1 MIRLET
7 RGEVSR
13 AMTYLAPV
21 LAVLLTLLCGPILFV
36 ILGSDPM
43 AALYIFFV
51 EPLTTVDS
59 LTDVALKASP
69 LILIGVGLSFG
80 FRAGVWNIGAEGQF
94 VAGAVTGGVV
104 ALIFFEVEHP
114 LLLPGMLLAGALG
127 GMLWASIPAF
137 LRSRFN
143 TNEIL
148 TSLMLTYVAVLILI
162 MLVNGPLRDP
172 DGMNFPESRLFHD
185 AATIPILFEGSGLN
199 LSALAALVA
208 VILAWIVLAKH
219 ILGYQFRLIGMAPM
233 AAAYAGFSEHRIVW
247 ASFMISGACAGLA
260 GTFEVAGPI
269 GQIVPHVPQGYGF
282 TAIIVAFLGR
292 LHPVGILL
300 AGFLMALTYIGGEG
314 AQIELNLPSAVT
326 GVFQGMLLFF
336 LLATDVLTK
345 YRLRFGRPAH
355 A

>member
-1 MIRLET
+1 MFRLEP
-7 RGEVSR
+7 RGEISP
-13 AMTYLAPV
+13 AMNYIAPL
-21 LAVLLTLLCGPILFV
+21 LAVALTIMSGPILFAL
-36 ILGSDPM
+36 LGSDPLT
-43 AALYIFFV
+43 ALYTFFID
-51 EPLTTVDS
+51 PLTNFES
-59 LTDVALKASP
+59 LTDVILKAAP
-69 LILIGVGLSFG
+69 LVLIGVGLSFG

-94 VAGAVTGGVV
+94 VAGALTGGMV
-104 ALIFFEVEHP
+104 ALAFYEVEHP
-114 LLLPGMLLAGALG
+114 LILPAMIVAGALG
-127 GMLWASIPAF
+127 GMSWAAIPAF
-137 LRSRFN
+137 LRTKFN

-162 MLVNGPLRDP
+162 MMVNGPLRDP

-185 AATIPILFEGSGLN
+185 AATVPMLFEGARLD
-199 LSALAALVA
+199 LTALFSLLA
-208 VILAWIVLAKH
+208 VGVAWIVLAKH
-219 ILGYQFRLIGMAPM
+219 VLGYQFRLIGMAPM
-233 AAAYAGFSEHRIVW
+233 AARYAGFSSNRIVW
-247 ASFMISGACAGLA
+247 ASFLISGGCAGIA

-300 AGFLMALTYIGGEG
+300 AGLMMALTYIGGEG

-336 LLATDVLTK
+336 LLASDVLTK
-345 YRLRFGRPAH
+345 FRVRFDRPAK